1 MSTLHA
7 GCENKQIEVAV
18 WVEAYS
24 NINLFFCLSNVLK
37 IEVLHTFLFSFESAR
52 L

>member
-1 MSTLHA
+1 MA
-7 GCENKQIEVAV
+7 A

-24 NINLFFCLSNVLK
+24 NINLFFYLSNVLK
-37 IEVLHTFLFSFESAR
+37 IEVLHTFLFSFDGAR